1 MKEKIERLAKGIFE
15 YEMPELLVS
24 ETDLHVYVEA
34 GMQMTAAIRV
44 KNSEGKRMK
53 GVLYVTGK
61 ILVLED
67 ANFVGTECELPY
79 SVDAKMLLPG
89 ETHTGSISIISDC
102 GESHLP
108 FSVHVTEPAYQ
119 SSIGPVKDLFQFT
132 NLARMNWAEAQE
144 FFISPAFAT
153 VVLKKN
159 KKYLAAYEQLTESP
173 DKERAMEEFLV
184 AVHKKKRCGLKT
196 DQGSFELVAGEEDF
210 QESFSI
216 GKNQW
221 GYVRFAVTSTSPYI
235 TVAKSEYTAADFVNG
250 QAEISFVVNAKRM
263 KSGKHFAELVCAD
276 ARQEIRI
283 PVVIH
288 KQKKE
293 ESEYPWK
300 SAKRMEYKLMEQYL
314 QLRNNVTT
322 GGAYLAESGRILE
335 SLLAML
341 DRNVMDSEDALF
353 RAEAEK
359 KKQAYELY
367 RAYLAIVDSKSKYR
381 DELYEAAIRKR
392 SYFERSQQMLSY
404 CATLYLE
411 TMKERSNL
419 LAEEYAE
426 SIRILYEQEKKED
439 LLLWFL
445 LYMDKR
451 LENNRVLRY
460 ETIKEHC
467 RKGKYSPV
475 LLYEA
480 AAVWAAEPLMI
491 HSLSAFECHVMQYL
505 IKSNMV
511 TKELAVQFAYLSDKN
526 AEKEALQLHVL
537 KQLYARFAH
546 KDILLA
552 VCKKLIALDRRE
564 IKEHKYLQQGVKE
577 QLKIDRLYEYYLYT
591 LDRTGMPVID
601 QQVLLYFSFSNTLSK
616 EDNAFLYAYVVQNK
630 DNNPAVY
637 RAYLKKMEQFAVNQ
651 MKAGETSSHLAVLYA
666 DVLRS
671 SIIDR
676 EMAQTLPDI
685 IFTYQLECKNTAMQS
700 VCVAHK
706 EEKSVVLIPL
716 EEKNGGKQAL
726 VPIYTEDAEVFL
738 VDAEGNRYLMAETDK
753 MYRLMHAESFLETCY
768 ETGSENRRLLLHIAE
783 KNQSYNKYDKV
794 RIDIQKQISSMTGL
808 KDEVRNDAVMTLVDY
823 YYDNYDG
830 ELLETYLRAVN
841 LELLMTK
848 DREKIM
854 EMMVLRDMYDEV
866 IEAVELFGC
875 ETMQTKRISKLC
887 VKGIYSPREERDR
900 AILLS
905 MGIHAFHNGRVE
917 ERLLQYLI
925 EKYNGTT
932 AEMYELWVAAR
943 RQDLDTSELEER
955 LLGQMLFAESYVDD
969 SFSVFLSYYGNGLN
983 RKLIRAYLSYCAY
996 KYFVKDRMT
1005 NQQLFEILKRETFL
1019 ESSQIC
1025 ILALLKYYSGRPEL
1039 SEAEKSFVDF
1049 HVQKFVQKKMVYAF
1063 FKDFGEQIVLPACV
1077 ADKYYVEYRTNP
1089 KNKVT
1094 LHYSCSLD
1102 EELKEEPMTDI
1113 GYGIFVK
1120 ELILFYGESLQ
1131 YFIAQENENG
1141 LEMVESRLVQYT
1153 EVNYTAGNTKYEKIN
1168 EILLTQEMKEEKTMY
1183 DLLEKYTK
1191 EEYAVKRHF
1200 SPL

>member
-34 GMQMTAAIRV
+34 GMKKNGAIRV
-44 KNSEGKRMK
+44 KNREGKRMK

-61 ILVLED
+61 LLMLED
-67 ANFVGTECELPY
+67 TNFVGTECELPY
-79 SVDAKMLLPG
+79 SVDAGMLLPG
-89 ETHTGSISIISDC
+89 EVHTGSISIISDC

-108 FSVHVTEPAYQ
+108 FSIHVTEPLYQ
-119 SSIGPVKDLFQFT
+119 SSIGPIRDLFQFT
-132 NLARMNWAEAQE
+132 NLARMNWREAQE
-144 FFISPAFAT
+144 FFHSEQFPV
-153 VVLKKN
+153 VVLKRDA
-159 KKYLAAYEQLTESP
+159 KYLLTYEQLKESP
-173 DKERAMEEFLV
+173 DGARALEEFLV
-184 AVHKKKRCGLKT
+184 YVHKKKRC
-196 DQGSFELVAGEEDF
+196 ELSVDRKEFSLAAGKENF
-210 QESFSI
+210 QEQLAVR
-216 GKNQW
+216 KDQW
-221 GYVRFAVTSTSPYI
+221 GYVRFTVSATSPYI
-235 TVAKSEYTAADFVNG
+235 SFGKTEYSSEDFVNG
-250 QAEISFVVNAKRM
+250 QTQIRFEVHAEAM
-263 KSGKHFAELVCAD
+263 KEGKHFAEIICAD

-283 PVVIH
+283 PVLIH
-288 KQKKE
+288 KQKNE
-293 ESEYPWK
+293 ENEYPWK
-300 SAKRMEYKLMEQYL
+300 SAKRMEYKLIEQYL
-314 QLRNNVTT
+314 QLRNNVATS
-322 GGAYLAESGRILE
+322 GAYLAESGRILE
-335 SLLAML
+335 SLLAIL
-341 DRNVMDSEDALF
+341 DRNVMDCEEPAR
-353 RAEAEK
+353 RAEIEK

-367 RAYLAIVDSKSKYR
+367 RAYLAIVDNKSKNR
-381 DELYEAAIRKR
+381 EELYEAALRRR

-411 TMKERSNL
+411 TMKERSGV
-419 LAEEYAE
+419 LAEEYAA

-451 LENNRVLRY
+451 LETNKTLRY

-467 RKGKYSPV
+467 RNEKYSPV

-480 AAVWAAEPLMI
+480 AAVWVADPLMV
-491 HSLSAFECHVMQYL
+491 HSITAFECHVMQYL

-511 TKELAVQFAYLSDKN
+511 TKELAIQFAYLSDKN
-526 AEKEALQLHVL
+526 IEKEALQLHVL

-546 KDILLA
+546 RDILAA
-552 VCKKLIALDRRE
+552 VCKKLIALNKRE
-564 IKEHKYLQQGVKE
+564 IKEHRYLQQGVRE

-591 LDRTGMPVID
+591 LDRTGMLAID
-601 QQVLLYFSFSNTLSK
+601 QQVLLYFSFSNTLSN
-616 EDNAFLYAYVVQNK
+616 EENAFIYAYVVQNK
-630 DNNPAVY
+630 DSNPAVY

-651 MKAGETSSHLAVLYA
+651 LKAGATSSHLAVLYA
-666 DVLRS
+666 DVLRT

-685 IFTYQLECKNTAMQS
+685 IFTYQMECQNAAMQS

-706 EEKSVVLIPL
+706 EEKTVIQVPL
-716 EEKNGGKQAL
+716 LEKNGIKQAL
-726 VPIYTEDAEVFL
+726 VPVYTEDADVFL
-738 VDAEGNRYLMAETDK
+738 LDAQGNRYLMSETDK
-753 MYRLMHAESFLETCY
+753 LCRLMHAEIFLETCY
-768 ETGSENRRLLLHIAE
+768 EMGSDNRRLLLHIAE
-783 KNQSYNKYDKV
+783 KNQNYNKYDKV
-794 RIDIQKQISSMTGL
+794 KIDIQKQISAMTGL
-808 KDEVRNDAVMTLVDY
+808 REEVKNAAVLNLIDY
-823 YYDNYDG
+823 YYENYDG
-830 ELLETYLRAVN
+830 ELLETYLRAVK
-841 LELLMTK
+841 LELLSTK
-848 DREKIM
+848 DRERIM

-866 IEAVELFGC
+866 IEAVEKFGC

-887 VKGIYSPREERDR
+887 VKGIHSPREERDR

-905 MGIHAFHNGRVE
+905 MGIHVFHNGRIE
-917 ERLLQYLI
+917 ERLLQYLV
-925 EKYNGTT
+925 EEYNGTT
-932 AEMYELWVAAR
+932 GEMYELWVAAR
-943 RQDLDTSELEER
+943 RQELDTAELEER

-969 SFSVFLSYYGNGLN
+969 SFSVFLSYYGNGQN
-983 RKLIRAYLSYCAY
+983 RKLVRAYLSYCAY

-1025 ILALLKYYSGRPEL
+1025 ILALLKYYSGKSEL

-1049 HVQKFVQKKMVYAF
+1049 HIQRFVQKKMVYAF
-1063 FKDFGEQIVLPACV
+1063 FKDFGEQVVLPACV

-1094 LHYSCSLD
+1094 LHYSCSLS

-1131 YFIAQENENG
+1131 YFISQEDEKG
-1141 LEMVESRLVQYT
+1141 IEMVESRQVQYT

-1168 EILLTQEMKEEKTMY
+1168 EILLTQEMKEEKSLY

-1200 SPL
+1200 SPV

>member
-34 GMQMTAAIRV
+34 GMRKTGAICV
-44 KNSEGKRMK
+44 KNREGKRMK

-67 ANFVGTECELPY
+67 TNFVGTECELPY

-89 ETHTGSISIISDC
+89 EVHTGSISIISDC
-102 GESHLP
+102 GEFHLP
-108 FSVHVTEPAYQ
+108 FSVHVTEPVYQ
-119 SSIGPVKDLFQFT
+119 SSIGPVKDMFHFT

-144 FFISPAFAT
+144 FFHSPEFTT
-153 VVLKKN
+153 VVLKKDAR
-159 KKYLAAYEQLTESP
+159 YLLAYEQLNESP
-173 DKERAMEEFLV
+173 DKARAMEEFLTF
-184 AVHKKKRCGLKT
+184 VHKKKSCVLTIVQEG
-196 DQGSFELVAGEEDF
+196 FELNAEEESF
-210 QESFSI
+210 QEQLTVR
-216 GKNQW
+216 KNQW
-221 GYVRFAVTSTSPYI
+221 GYVRFTVTATEPYI
-235 TVAKSEYTAADFVNG
+235 TFAKSEYSSEDFANG
-250 QAEISFVVNAKRM
+250 QVEISFVVNARQM
-263 KSGKHFAELVCAD
+263 KPGKHFAEIVCAD
-276 ARQEIRI
+276 ARQELRI

-288 KQKKE
+288 KQKKT

-314 QLRNNVTT
+314 QFRNNAATS
-322 GGAYLAESGRILE
+322 GAYLAESGRILE

-341 DRNVMDSEDALF
+341 DRNVMDSEDTV
-353 RAEAEK
+353 RKAEAEK
-359 KKQAYELY
+359 KKQMYELY
-367 RAYLAIVDSKSKYR
+367 RAYLAIVDTKNKNR
-381 DELYEAAIRKR
+381 DELYEAAIRRR
-392 SYFERSQQMLSY
+392 SYFERNQQMLSY

-419 LAEEYAE
+419 LVAEYAE

-451 LENNRVLRY
+451 LETNRTLRY
-460 ETIKEHC
+460 EMIKEHC
-467 RKGKYSPV
+467 RNGKYSPV

-480 AAVWAAEPLMI
+480 AAVWVADPLMV

-511 TKELAVQFAYLSDKN
+511 TRELAIQFAYLSDQN
-526 AEKEALQLHVL
+526 AEKEELQLHVL
-537 KQLYARFAH
+537 KQLYHRFAH
-546 KDILLA
+546 RDILMA
-552 VCKKLIALDRRE
+552 VCKKLIALDKRE
-564 IKEHKYLQQGVKE
+564 VRGHKYLQQGVKE

-591 LDRTGMPVID
+591 LDRSGIPVID

-651 MKAGETSSHLAVLYA
+651 MKAGEISSHLAVLYA

-685 IFTYQLECKNTAMQS
+685 IFTYQLECRNVAMES

-706 EEKSVVLIPL
+706 EEKAVGLIPL
-716 EEKNGGKQAL
+716 KEKNGVKQAL
-726 VPIYTEDAEVFL
+726 VPIYTEDADVFL
-738 VDAEGNRYLMAETDK
+738 VDATGNRYLLTESDK
-753 MYRLMHAESFLETCY
+753 LYRLMHAESFWETCY
-768 ETGSENRRLLLHIAE
+768 ETGSANRKLLLHIAE
-783 KNQSYNKYDKV
+783 KNQHYNKYDRV
-794 RIDIQKQISSMTGL
+794 RIDIQKQISSMAGL
-808 KDEVRNDAVMTLVDY
+808 REEVRNAAVMTLVDY

-841 LELLMTK
+841 LELLSTK

-866 IEAVELFGC
+866 IEAVEMFGC

-900 AILLS
+900 TILLS

-917 ERLLQYLI
+917 ERLLRYLI

-932 AEMYELWVAAR
+932 GEMYELWVAAR
-943 RQDLDTSELEER
+943 RLELDTSELEER

-969 SFSVFLSYYGNGLN
+969 SFSVFLSYYGTGQN

-1005 NQQLFEILKRETFL
+1005 NQQVFEILKRETFL
-1019 ESSQIC
+1019 ENSQIC
-1025 ILALLKYYSGRPEL
+1025 VLALLKYYSGKQEL

-1049 HVQKFVQKKMVYAF
+1049 HVQRFVQKKMVYGF

-1077 ADKYYVEYRTNP
+1077 ADKYYVEFRTNP

-1131 YFIAQENENG
+1131 YFISQENENG
-1141 LEMVESRLVQYT
+1141 PEMVESRLVQYT
-1153 EVNYTAGNTKYEKIN
+1153 EVKYTAGNTKYEKIN
-1168 EILLTQEMKEEKTMY
+1168 EILLAQEMKEEKTVY

-1191 EEYAVKRHF
+1191 EEYAIKRHF
-1200 SPL
+1200 SPI